1 MREKAAR
8 PARVR
13 VTRPTRRSPSTLS
26 RRISPSFISRSTRP
40 VTLPLV
46 TIIRFESSPRRRPSF
61 SRSSWARRSK
71 RGRVTSNCVR
81 RRLRTQF
88 DVTLPRFDLLAQLDR
103 EKEGLRLGELSK
115 RMMVTNGNVT
125 GLVERLMKEGLIRRG
140 TVDGDRR
147 VGLVTLTRAGR
158 AAFSRMAA
166 AHELW
171 LAELFADLAPADI
184 DLLMKGL
191 AAVKHSVTAHAVA
204 QED

>member
-1 MREKAAR
+1 MTNIDSKIARDMEAIVHDAPEDHKAELR
-8 PARVR
+8 LWLRLL
-13 VTRPTRRSPSTLS
+13 SSTNL
-26 RRISPSFISRSTRP
+26 IST
-40 VTLPLV
+40 
-46 TIIRFESSPRRRPSF
+46 E
-61 SRSSWARRSK
+61 
-71 RGRVTSNCVR
+71 VR

-125 GLVERLMKEGLIRRG
+125 GLVERLMKEGLIRRES
-140 TVDGDRR
+140 VDGDRR

-171 LAELFADLAPADI
+171 LAELFAGLAPADI

-191 AAVKHSVTAHAVA
+191 AAVKHSVTAHAAA

>member
-1 MREKAAR
+1 MTNIDSKIARDMEAIVHDAPEDHKAELR
-8 PARVR
+8 LWLRLL
-13 VTRPTRRSPSTLS
+13 SSTNL
-26 RRISPSFISRSTRP
+26 IST
-40 VTLPLV
+40 
-46 TIIRFESSPRRRPSF
+46 E
-61 SRSSWARRSK
+61 
-71 RGRVTSNCVR
+71 VR

-125 GLVERLMKEGLIRRG
+125 GLVERLMKEGLIRRES
-140 TVDGDRR
+140 VDGDRR

-191 AAVKHSVTAHAVA
+191 AAVKHSVTARAAA

>member
-1 MREKAAR
+1 MTTIQTKIARDMEAIVHGAPEDHKAELR
-8 PARVR
+8 LWLRLLSC
-13 VTRPTRRSPSTLS
+13 TNLIST
-26 RRISPSFISRSTRP
+26 
-40 VTLPLV
+40 
-46 TIIRFESSPRRRPSF
+46 E
-61 SRSSWARRSK
+61 
-71 RGRVTSNCVR
+71 VR

-191 AAVKHSVTAHAVA
+191 AGVRRSVTAHAAA

>member
-1 MREKAAR
+1 MTNIYGKIAR
-8 PARVR
+8 DLEAIVHGAPEDHKTELRLWLR
-13 VTRPTRRSPSTLS
+13 LLSSTNL
-26 RRISPSFISRSTRP
+26 IST
-40 VTLPLV
+40 
-46 TIIRFESSPRRRPSF
+46 E
-61 SRSSWARRSK
+61 
-71 RGRVTSNCVR
+71 VR

-88 DVTLPRFDLLAQLDR
+88 DVTLPRFDLMAQLDR
-103 EKEGLRLGELSK
+103 EKDGLRLGELSK

-125 GLVERLMKEGLIRRG
+125 GLVERLMKEGLIRRESVG
-140 TVDGDRR
+140 GDRR

>member
-1 MREKAAR
+1 MTNIYGKIAR
-8 PARVR
+8 DLEAIVHGAPEDHKTELRLWLR
-13 VTRPTRRSPSTLS
+13 LLSSTNL
-26 RRISPSFISRSTRP
+26 IST
-40 VTLPLV
+40 
-46 TIIRFESSPRRRPSF
+46 E
-61 SRSSWARRSK
+61 
-71 RGRVTSNCVR
+71 VR

-125 GLVERLMKEGLIRRG
+125 GLVERLMKEGLIRRES
-140 TVDGDRR
+140 VDGDRR

-171 LAELFADLAPADI
+171 LAELLADLAPTDI

-191 AAVKHSVTAHAVA
+191 AAVKRSVIAHATA

>member
-1 MREKAAR
+1 MTNIYGKIAR
-8 PARVR
+8 DLEAIVHGAPEDHKTELRLWLR
-13 VTRPTRRSPSTLS
+13 LLSSTNL
-26 RRISPSFISRSTRP
+26 IST
-40 VTLPLV
+40 
-46 TIIRFESSPRRRPSF
+46 E
-61 SRSSWARRSK
+61 
-71 RGRVTSNCVR
+71 VR

-88 DVTLPRFDLLAQLDR
+88 DVTLPRFDLMAQLDR

-125 GLVERLMKEGLIRRG
+125 GLVERLMKEGLIRRES
-140 TVDGDRR
+140 VDGDRR

-171 LAELFADLAPADI
+171 LAELFAGLAPADI

-191 AAVKHSVTAHAVA
+191 AAVKHSVTARAAA

>member
-1 MREKAAR
+1 MTNIYGKIAR
-8 PARVR
+8 DLEAIVHGAPEDHKTELRLWLR
-13 VTRPTRRSPSTLS
+13 LLSSTNL
-26 RRISPSFISRSTRP
+26 IST
-40 VTLPLV
+40 
-46 TIIRFESSPRRRPSF
+46 E
-61 SRSSWARRSK
+61 
-71 RGRVTSNCVR
+71 VR
-81 RRLRTQF
+81 RRLRKQF
-88 DVTLPRFDLLAQLDR
+88 DVTLPRFDLMAQLDR

-125 GLVERLMKEGLIRRG
+125 GLVERLMKEGLIRRESVG
-140 TVDGDRR
+140 GDRR

>member
-1 MREKAAR
+1 MTNIYGKIAR
-8 PARVR
+8 DLEAIVHGAPEDHKTELRLWLR
-13 VTRPTRRSPSTLS
+13 LLSSTNL
-26 RRISPSFISRSTRP
+26 IST
-40 VTLPLV
+40 
-46 TIIRFESSPRRRPSF
+46 E
-61 SRSSWARRSK
+61 
-71 RGRVTSNCVR
+71 VR

-88 DVTLPRFDLLAQLDR
+88 DVTLPRFDLMAQLDR

-125 GLVERLMKEGLIRRG
+125 GLVERLMKEGLIRRDS
-140 TVDGDRR
+140 VDGDRR

>member
-1 MREKAAR
+1 MTNIYGEIARDLEAIVHGAPEDHKAELR
-8 PARVR
+8 LWLRLL
-13 VTRPTRRSPSTLS
+13 SSTNL
-26 RRISPSFISRSTRP
+26 IST
-40 VTLPLV
+40 
-46 TIIRFESSPRRRPSF
+46 E
-61 SRSSWARRSK
+61 
-71 RGRVTSNCVR
+71 VR

-88 DVTLPRFDLLAQLDR
+88 DVTLPRFDLMAQLDR

-125 GLVERLMKEGLIRRG
+125 GLVERLMKEGLIRRES
-140 TVDGDRR
+140 VDGDRR

-171 LAELFADLAPADI
+171 LAELFAGLAPADI

-191 AAVKHSVTAHAVA
+191 AAVKHSVTARAAA

>member
-1 MREKAAR
+1 MTNIYGEIARDLEAIVHGAPEDHKAELR
-8 PARVR
+8 LWLRLL
-13 VTRPTRRSPSTLS
+13 SSTNL
-26 RRISPSFISRSTRP
+26 IST
-40 VTLPLV
+40 
-46 TIIRFESSPRRRPSF
+46 E
-61 SRSSWARRSK
+61 
-71 RGRVTSNCVR
+71 VR

-125 GLVERLMKEGLIRRG
+125 GLVERLMKEGLIRRES
-140 TVDGDRR
+140 VDGDRR

-171 LAELFADLAPADI
+171 LAELLADLAPTDI

-191 AAVKHSVTAHAVA
+191 AAVKRSVIAHATA

>member
-1 MREKAAR
+1 MTNIYGEIAR
-8 PARVR
+8 DLEAIVHGAPEDHKTELRLWLR
-13 VTRPTRRSPSTLS
+13 LLSSTNL
-26 RRISPSFISRSTRP
+26 IST
-40 VTLPLV
+40 
-46 TIIRFESSPRRRPSF
+46 E
-61 SRSSWARRSK
+61 
-71 RGRVTSNCVR
+71 VR

-125 GLVERLMKEGLIRRG
+125 GLVERLMKEGLIRRES
-140 TVDGDRR
+140 VDGDRR

>member
-1 MREKAAR
+1 MTNIYGKIAR
-8 PARVR
+8 DLEAIVHGAPEDHKTELRLWLR
-13 VTRPTRRSPSTLS
+13 LLSSTNL
-26 RRISPSFISRSTRP
+26 IST
-40 VTLPLV
+40 
-46 TIIRFESSPRRRPSF
+46 E
-61 SRSSWARRSK
+61 
-71 RGRVTSNCVR
+71 VR

-88 DVTLPRFDLLAQLDR
+88 DVTLPRFDLMAQLDR

-125 GLVERLMKEGLIRRG
+125 GLVERLMKEGLIRRES
-140 TVDGDRR
+140 VDGDRR

>member
-1 MREKAAR
+1 MTNIDGKIARDMEAIVHGAPEDHKAELR
-8 PARVR
+8 LWLRLL
-13 VTRPTRRSPSTLS
+13 SSTNL
-26 RRISPSFISRSTRP
+26 IST
-40 VTLPLV
+40 
-46 TIIRFESSPRRRPSF
+46 E
-61 SRSSWARRSK
+61 
-71 RGRVTSNCVR
+71 VR

-88 DVTLPRFDLLAQLDR
+88 DVTLPRFDLMAQLDR

-125 GLVERLMKEGLIRRG
+125 GLVERLMKEGLIRRESVG
-140 TVDGDRR
+140 GDRR

-171 LAELFADLAPADI
+171 LAELFADLTPADI

>member
-1 MREKAAR
+1 MTNIYGKIAR
-8 PARVR
+8 DLEAIVHGAPEDHKTELRLWLR
-13 VTRPTRRSPSTLS
+13 LLSSTNL
-26 RRISPSFISRSTRP
+26 IST
-40 VTLPLV
+40 
-46 TIIRFESSPRRRPSF
+46 E
-61 SRSSWARRSK
+61 
-71 RGRVTSNCVR
+71 VR

-125 GLVERLMKEGLIRRG
+125 GLVERLMKEGLIRRESVG
-140 TVDGDRR
+140 GDRR

-171 LAELFADLAPADI
+171 LAEHFADLTPADI

>member
-1 MREKAAR
+1 MTNIYGEIARDLEAIVHGAPEDHKAELR
-8 PARVR
+8 LWLRLL
-13 VTRPTRRSPSTLS
+13 SSTNL
-26 RRISPSFISRSTRP
+26 IST
-40 VTLPLV
+40 
-46 TIIRFESSPRRRPSF
+46 E
-61 SRSSWARRSK
+61 
-71 RGRVTSNCVR
+71 VR

-88 DVTLPRFDLLAQLDR
+88 DVTLPRFDLMAQLDR

-125 GLVERLMKEGLIRRG
+125 GLVERLMKEGLIRRESVG
-140 TVDGDRR
+140 GDRR

>member
-1 MREKAAR
+1 MTNIDSKIARDMEAIVHGAPEDHKAELR
-8 PARVR
+8 LWLRLL
-13 VTRPTRRSPSTLS
+13 SSTNL
-26 RRISPSFISRSTRP
+26 IST
-40 VTLPLV
+40 
-46 TIIRFESSPRRRPSF
+46 E
-61 SRSSWARRSK
+61 
-71 RGRVTSNCVR
+71 VR

-125 GLVERLMKEGLIRRG
+125 GLVERLMKEGLIRRES
-140 TVDGDRR
+140 VDGDRR
-147 VGLVTLTRAGR
+147 VSLVTLTRAGR

-171 LAELFADLAPADI
+171 LAELFAGLAPADI

-191 AAVKHSVTAHAVA
+191 AAVKHSVTARAAA
-204 QED
+204 QEG

>member
-1 MREKAAR
+1 MTNIYGKIAR
-8 PARVR
+8 DLEAIVHGAPEDHKTELRLWLR
-13 VTRPTRRSPSTLS
+13 LLSSTNL
-26 RRISPSFISRSTRP
+26 IST
-40 VTLPLV
+40 
-46 TIIRFESSPRRRPSF
+46 E
-61 SRSSWARRSK
+61 
-71 RGRVTSNCVR
+71 VR
-81 RRLRTQF
+81 RRLRKQF
-88 DVTLPRFDLLAQLDR
+88 DVTLPRFDLMAQLDR

-125 GLVERLMKEGLIRRG
+125 GLVERLMKEGLIRRES
-140 TVDGDRR
+140 VDGDRR

>member
-1 MREKAAR
+1 MTNIYGKIARDLEAIVHGAPEDHKAELR
-8 PARVR
+8 LWLRLL
-13 VTRPTRRSPSTLS
+13 SSTNL
-26 RRISPSFISRSTRP
+26 IST
-40 VTLPLV
+40 
-46 TIIRFESSPRRRPSF
+46 E
-61 SRSSWARRSK
+61 
-71 RGRVTSNCVR
+71 VR

-125 GLVERLMKEGLIRRG
+125 GLVERLMKEGLIRRES
-140 TVDGDRR
+140 VDGDRR

-171 LAELFADLAPADI
+171 LAELFAGLAPADI

-191 AAVKHSVTAHAVA
+191 AAVKRSVTAHAAA
-204 QED
+204 QQD

>member
-1 MREKAAR
+1 MTNIYGKIAR
-8 PARVR
+8 DLEAIVHGAPEDHKTELRLWLR
-13 VTRPTRRSPSTLS
+13 LLSSTNL
-26 RRISPSFISRSTRP
+26 IST
-40 VTLPLV
+40 
-46 TIIRFESSPRRRPSF
+46 E
-61 SRSSWARRSK
+61 
-71 RGRVTSNCVR
+71 VR

-88 DVTLPRFDLLAQLDR
+88 DVTLPRFDLMAQLDR

-125 GLVERLMKEGLIRRG
+125 GLVERLMKEGLIRRESVG
-140 TVDGDRR
+140 GDRR

>member
-1 MREKAAR
+1 MTNIYGEIARDLEAIVHGAPEDHKAELR
-8 PARVR
+8 LWLRLL
-13 VTRPTRRSPSTLS
+13 SSTNL
-26 RRISPSFISRSTRP
+26 IST
-40 VTLPLV
+40 
-46 TIIRFESSPRRRPSF
+46 E
-61 SRSSWARRSK
+61 
-71 RGRVTSNCVR
+71 VR

-125 GLVERLMKEGLIRRG
+125 GLVERLMKEGLIRRESVG
-140 TVDGDRR
+140 GDRR

-171 LAELFADLAPADI
+171 LAELFADLTPADI